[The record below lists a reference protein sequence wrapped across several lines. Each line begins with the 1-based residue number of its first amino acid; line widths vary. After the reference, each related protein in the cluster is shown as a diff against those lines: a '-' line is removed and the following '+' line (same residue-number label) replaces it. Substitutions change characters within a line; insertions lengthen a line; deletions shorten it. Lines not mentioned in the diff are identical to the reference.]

1 KNPIADERT
10 KLQWDDAF
18 KFDGQVRNAP
28 ARVQPMRSGDRTR
41 RTRGDATLA
50 RSTTIWD
57 RFVRWHF
64 QRRQDFREK
73 KPRSEMLIDEHGAL
87 AVPPDA
93 CLCGMI
99 AFQNRTGIDVTLLPS
114 SKAAKKCVDLRQPIG
129 DYIVIILAPRIPRN
143 STRSGSRGIGI
154 LP

>member
-1 KNPIADERT
+1 
-10 KLQWDDAF
+10 
-18 KFDGQVRNAP
+18 
-28 ARVQPMRSGDRTR
+28 
-41 RTRGDATLA
+41 
-50 RSTTIWD
+50 
-57 RFVRWHF
+57 WHF

-154 LP
+154 LPIVHRLEPDAAFVSLKVIQRENNNRPRAGQNLLRIATLLLGALHVTHLAMGAF